1 MAIDYKKTFAKVAL
15 GIAIL
20 AVAIIVLDWRIIWDV
35 AGQLTFAALLL
46 VLIVMISEFPFLAWR
61 WHLIVRDQS
70 SEPARRHF
78 ETYFIAAYFG
88 AFTPGHVGTDA
99 YRFVS
104 MRTQG
109 VRTNPIVAMLLRE
122 RVLGLVGY
130 LLFLSVAA
138 SISLHID
145 GRLPAEG
152 RGFLLLCALFSALA
166 IAAIIGGR
174 YVVYLLRLIS
184 IRGVQ
189 RYLGEI
195 IKVVDY
201 AFQFRR
207 LPEAAM
213 LLGLTLIGDI
223 NLWVLA
229 FYIVALAIGVDIS
242 FFLIGAIVVMV
253 ELVRLIPLTI
263 QGIGVREAAFAALF
277 ALVGQDPAT
286 GFVISSVCF
295 VLLNVASLIIGL
307 TGYVLAFSSRRMA
320 QSAVDD
326 R

>member
-1 MAIDYKKTFAKVAL
+1 MALHHKKTFAKITL

-20 AVAIIVLDWRIIWDV
+20 AAAINMLDWRVIWDV
-35 AGQLTFAALLL
+35 AGQLTIAAVLV
-46 VLIVMISEFPFLAWR
+46 VLIIILSEFPFLAWR
-61 WHLIVRDQS
+61 WHLIVRDES

-104 MRTQG
+104 MRSQG
-109 VRTNPIVAMLLRE
+109 VRTSPIVAMLLRE

-130 LLFLSVAA
+130 LLFLSIAA
-138 SISLHID
+138 SISLQTDEH
-145 GRLPAEG
+145 LPAEG
-152 RGFLLLCALFSALA
+152 RGFLLVCALLSGLA
-166 IAAIIGGR
+166 IAALIGGR
-174 YVVYLLRLIS
+174 YAVYLLRLIS
-184 IRGVQ
+184 ISGVQ
-189 RYLGEI
+189 RYLSEI
-195 IKVVDY
+195 IKVIDC

-213 LLGLTLIGDI
+213 LLGLTIIGDV
-223 NLWVLA
+223 NLWALA
-229 FYIVALAIGVDIS
+229 FYVVALAIGVDIS
-242 FFLIGAIVVMV
+242 FFLIGAIVVIV

-286 GFVISSVCF
+286 GFVISSLCF

-307 TGYVLAFSSRRMA
+307 TGYILAFNNRRIA
-320 QSAVDD
+320 QAAVGDG
-326 R
+326 